1 VAELYYSN
9 RNLAYTYNVSVATVY
24 NWIDAAKNG
33 KLDLELYEHG
43 EKAYV
48 RKNTRN
54 IAILERL
61 AKERKKYRPRQAVKE
76 VTPRPEFY
84 KIYNEGQIY
93 DIVVNLEKHHEVDV
107 EYNYFDRGADIWDQ
121 TIQRLDADA
130 TPYYGG
136 ATELL
141 GLSSAYLDNLLKMYD
156 RINIVDIG
164 VGNAIPARKLIQH
177 ILELN
182 KLGRYIALDISPKM
196 LQIAKR
202 NISEWFNN
210 RVTFEDYQL
219 DITRERFSHILAE
232 DYLKNERVA
241 NIVLFLGGTP
251 NNFRIPDDSF
261 RVIQESLRK
270 DDLFIRT
277 SKLDTKN
284 TRSFIDL
291 KFNILLDP
299 VASFIFD
306 LLNIDSSLYEVEKGY
321 DETLRQRYLRIRLT
335 AAIRMNF
342 DFSFG
347 KQVLEFDKGDRILFW
362 RAWQMT
368 PTDIYAQLERN
379 GFYML
384 HSTQTPDKQFIL
396 TVSQIQS

>member
-1 VAELYYSN
+1 
-9 RNLAYTYNVSVATVY
+9 VY

-107 EYNYFDRGADIWDQ
+107 EYNYFDRGADNWDQ
-121 TIQRLDADA
+121 YIQRLSESD
-130 TPYYGG
+130 TPHYGG
-136 ATELL
+136 AIELFS
-141 GLSSAYLDNLLKMYD
+141 LSSPYLDMILDDYD
-156 RINIVDIG
+156 RVNIVDIG
-164 VGNAIPARKLIQH
+164 VGNAVPTRAFIKHLLDI
-177 ILELN
+177 N
-182 KLGRYIALDISPKM
+182 KLGRYIALDISPEM
-196 LQIAKR
+196 LHIAKR
-202 NISEWFNN
+202 NITEWFGD
-210 RVTFEDYQL
+210 RVALEDYQL
-219 DITRERFSHILAE
+219 DITRERFGHILAE
-232 DYLKNERVA
+232 DYIKNERVA

-251 NNFRIPDDSF
+251 NNFRIPDDAF
-261 RVIQESLRK
+261 RIIQDSLRK

-277 SKLDTKN
+277 SRLDTEM
-284 TRSFIDL
+284 TRNFID
-291 KFNILLDP
+291 FSNSDPNDILLDP
-299 VASFIFD
+299 ITSFIFN

-335 AAIRMNF
+335 VAIRMNF